1 MMRLNEVLDG
11 ITKLC
16 SFKTEVLE
24 NDSKHIRV
32 QAIVSAAN
40 YFKNAVLLQIFV
52 HDDGATHLLFTFDEI
67 KKDLDTLELINDFNA
82 NNPLFTAYAVER
94 LEGKM
99 FFELHT
105 SNICTSENDVLSYIN
120 FILNGYITNDAVIN
134 YLKGLVALATES

>member
-1 MMRLNEVLDG
+1 MMKLNEVLDG

-52 HDDGATHLLFTFDEI
+52 HDEGATHLLFTFDEI
-67 KKDLDTLELINDFNA
+67 KKDLDTLELINNFNA
-82 NNPLFTAYAVER
+82 NNQLFTAYAVER

-105 SNICTSENDVLSYIN
+105 ANICTSENDVLGYIN
-120 FILNGYITNDAVIN
+120 FILNGYITDDAVIN